1 MSKPRGA
8 SPPLPQVALQVR
20 QIRTAGGFEE
30 EEEEEEEEG
39 EGWALCP
46 AESPPPRLAEL
57 LPGLACATSFLVIIR
72 VFIIFKIVLI
82 CLTFYVH

>member
-30 EEEEEEEEG
+30 EEEEEEEE
-39 EGWALCP
+39 EG
-46 AESPPPRLAEL
+46 
-57 LPGLACATSFLVIIR
+57 
-72 VFIIFKIVLI
+72 
-82 CLTFYVH
+82 

>member
-30 EEEEEEEEG
+30 EEEEEEG
-39 EGWALCP
+39 EALCP

>member
-39 EGWALCP
+39 WALCP
-46 AESPPPRLAEL
+46 AESPPPPRLAEL

-82 CLTFYVH
+82 CLTFYLD

>member
-30 EEEEEEEEG
+30 EEEEE

-82 CLTFYVH
+82 CLTFYLD